1 MRQLSYAMLNMTRSV
16 SNLCLLIPVL
26 LSAAGCGSYEAISE
40 TMKHYSKGGVTVDD
54 AKVAIRKGDL
64 IGAERVLR
72 ERVNLDPQNKDA
84 RLLLANVY
92 RGLANETGV
101 YPDTEPPASMKQ
113 LEFLAEQDPKN
124 LAVAERIM
132 MAHLGARRIADARR
146 QAIIVA
152 RLDKQ
157 HPLAHEL
164 ITDALAD
171 TENWKMM
178 APLTTR
184 LSRIPQVRPLVIVN
198 AAVRLGRG
206 LNALSDYEVY
216 VLRYLKLT
224 SARTHLQWE
233 SLPEEDIPRLMTVL
247 LAAVETGED
256 VTEREDRL
264 SQTLTIVTRLIKI
277 VRPEIVPWILSRE
290 AEIVLKADELN
301 QGDLMAERIPASVET
316 QLLRNRTR
324 FVETATRLPEGMTLD
339 EPTQEKVRELQSR
352 LDWAKQSSVPQ

>member
-1 MRQLSYAMLNMTRSV
+1 MTRSAL
-16 SNLCLLIPVL
+16 NLCLLIPVL
-26 LSAAGCGSYEAISE
+26 LSTAGCGSYVAISE
-40 TMKHYSKGGVTVDD
+40 TMKHFAKGGVTVDD

-72 ERVNLDPQNKDA
+72 ERVKFDPQNKDA

-92 RGLANETGV
+92 RGMANESGLF
-101 YPDTEPPASMKQ
+101 PNTEPPAAMRQ
-113 LEFLAEQDPKN
+113 LEFLAAQDSKD

-132 MAHLGARRIADARR
+132 ISHLGARRIADARSW
-146 QAIIVA
+146 AVIVA

-178 APLTTR
+178 SPLTTR

-206 LNALSDYEVY
+206 LKSLPEYEVY
-216 VLRYLKLT
+216 VMRYLKLT
-224 SARTHLQWE
+224 SAQTHLQWE
-233 SLPEEDIPRLMTVL
+233 TLPEEDIPRLMTVL
-247 LAAVETGED
+247 LAAVELGED

-264 SQTLTIVTRLIKI
+264 SQSLTIVTRLIKV
-277 VRPEIVPWILSRE
+277 VRPELVPWILARQ
-290 AEIVLKADELN
+290 AKILLKADQLN
-301 QGDLMAERIPASVET
+301 QEALLAERLSGSVET
-316 QLLRNRTR
+316 QLLRNRER
-324 FVETATRLPEGMTLD
+324 FVEVAMRLPEGMSLD
-339 EPTQEKVRELQSR
+339 EPTQANVRELQSR
-352 LDWAKQSSVPQ
+352 LDWAKKAAVPQK